1 MARTGLTW
9 TLKLNDAMSGAA
21 AKIAAKLGMVQ
32 GKLQAIDDTKVST
45 KSTGMEAAAKLA
57 EKEAARKAAFDAKL
71 LAEEKAISDKQEA
84 LRAKIRAQEAAHA
97 EKVAALG
104 APEPKD
110 STKRRDAKGKFLA
123 DEHARAARELEAIQ
137 KSKAKL
143 EERLKRESAA
153 FAAKREAAI
162 QRESERVAK
171 ATEKATQDALR
182 REQRAFEKAE
192 RQRERMQAKRA
203 RKKPARATAGGMMG
217 GVSSFALARLAG
229 VAGAGYA
236 AIDIASKAMEAQ
248 KFKQATIF
256 AFEQLLGSAAKAQE
270 AWGKA
275 EAIASSTGMSLQ
287 ETASAMNALVAQGMG
302 IAEVEELTKRF
313 ADLKALNPAANI
325 DGIAR
330 AMMQIKATGRLQG
343 DELMQLNEAGLS
355 SDKIYSQLEKRLGK
369 TRAEVLKL
377 QEAGKISSKDAIEA
391 IKAALAEQTG
401 KPAGAVAQEAARK
414 TLGGAIGRLR
424 AELDK
429 LLAADSPAMGKIAE
443 AINKIVDALASG
455 KGAKVL
461 DALSSGLSRI
471 SKAFGTMS
479 EGDIDKFFVRL
490 AQAITVASVAIDIA
504 VRVGRTLYG
513 VLSTI
518 VGGLAS
524 AASSVGSF
532 ASSLTDAFS
541 SFEGFKS
548 AANSLVETIK
558 ALASQFFGA
567 GSGLGTAIIQGLVQA
582 VLNGA
587 GLVVSAVTK
596 IASEAAKQAAK
607 EFASFEMPSFSA
619 SISAPM
625 GDSLMMGN
633 AAAREVKSSSST
645 RTFAP
650 TVNVNVSGGSSNTG
664 GMVSAIGDALKSL
677 NNAFA

>member
-71 LAEEKAISDKQEA
+71 LADEKRVSDRVDAMRARGLAREEA
-84 LRAKIRAQEAAHA
+84 RAKRVSGLDPESAKA
-97 EKVAALG
+97 KRAAL
-104 APEPKD
+104 AFERSK
-110 STKRRDAKGKFLA
+110 
-123 DEHARAARELEAIQ
+123 AALEARIE
-137 KSKAKL
+137 KTN
-143 EERLKRESAA
+143 AA
-153 FAAKREAAI
+153 AIAKREAAI
-162 QRESERVAK
+162 KRESERVAK

-203 RKKPARATAGGMMG
+203 RKRPAAGEGGGALAGAGRFALGAAVAATAT
-217 GVSSFALARLAG
+217 
-229 VAGAGYA
+229 AGYA
-236 AIDIASKAMEAQ
+236 AIEIGARAMEAQ
-248 KFKQATIF
+248 KFKQASIF
-256 AFEQLLGSAAKAQE
+256 GFEQLTKSAKGAQD
-270 AWGKA
+270 AWSRA
-275 EAIASSTGMSLQ
+275 EKIASSTGMSLQ
-287 ETASAMNALVAQGMG
+287 DAASSMRAMIMQGMG
-302 IAEVEELTKRF
+302 VNEAEEMVRRM
-313 ADLKALNPAANI
+313 ADLKAVNPMADIEAIN
-325 DGIAR
+325 R
-330 AMMQIKATGRLQG
+330 AMMQIRATGKLQG
-343 DELMQLNEAGLS
+343 DELLQLADQGLEV
-355 SDKIYSQLEKRLGK
+355 DRVYKFLEKRLK
-369 TRAEVLKL
+369 KSREELMKMQA
-377 QEAGKISSKDAIEA
+377 AGQIKGADAIAA
-391 IKAALAEQTG
+391 IKEALKEQTG
-401 KPAGAVAQEAARK
+401 GGKAGAVAEEAAQK

-461 DALSSGLSRI
+461 DALNSGLSRI

-513 VLSTI
+513 VLTTI

-582 VLNGA
+582 VLNGG

-607 EFASFEMPSFSA
+607 EFTSFEMPSFSA

-645 RTFAP
+645 RTFSP